1 MTKSPD
7 VREVL
12 EAAFSIIHP
21 NPSEDWKN
29 WDNARVSEQRP
40 EDHASFT
47 LWNEWRMKT
56 RLRFTRFLD
65 AEAYADAALMLV
77 PAHCRVVTMSE
88 HLDRQGWYV
97 KLVIHDPHEA
107 LEAVSAVSLPL
118 AICEA
123 ALRAKGP
130 TQ

>member
-12 EAAFSIIHP
+12 EAAFNHLFPTPLSGH
-21 NPSEDWKN
+21 NNSEWGG
-29 WDNARVSEQRP
+29 
-40 EDHASFT
+40 
-47 LWNEWRMKT
+47 LYC
-56 RLRFTRFLD
+56 RFTRFLA

-77 PAHCRVVTMSE
+77 PAHCRIVTMTE

-97 KLVIHDPHEA
+97 KLAIHEPHEA
-107 LEAVSAVSLPL
+107 LEAVSAESLPL

-130 TQ
+130 GHEQV